1 MPIYEYAC
9 KKCSENFAILQWTS
23 EEEAETACPR
33 CGSKDI
39 KKIISSFSCSSD
51 DTGSSSGGSFSGF
64 SGGG

>member
-39 KKIISSFSCSSD
+39 KKIISSFSCSSA